1 MKLILVVFICFDCLP
16 LTAQKLDINIL
27 EKITNSS
34 VRMADSLLKGSKFQL
49 TDKQSGK
56 GYTNYYY
63 TSYERKDLFEHMLRS
78 LSFMDVYNDKDTS
91 RLVLYRTYYKA
102 EYEEMKKQLLAKGYE
117 MRKQAGNESI
127 YKKDDFTIINKVS
140 DKKVKGTK
148 TMTAYEF
155 ELGR

>member
-1 MKLILVVFICFDCLP
+1 MKLLFAVFIGVYSLP
-16 LTAQKLDINIL
+16 LNAQKLDINTL
-27 EKITNSS
+27 EKITYSP
-34 VRMADSLLKGSKFQL
+34 VRLADSLIKSSKFQL

-91 RLVLYRTYYKA
+91 RLVLYRTYYKD
-102 EYEEMKKQLLAKGYE
+102 EYEEMKQQLLTNGYE
-117 MRKQAGNESI
+117 IQKQAGNESI
-127 YKKDDFTIINKVS
+127 YKKEGFTIINKVS
-140 DKKVKGTK
+140 DKRVKGTK